1 MWKTAFCLGMLLSLE
16 ANATSCNVKNIDD
29 VAAMLK
35 NSPQEKQY
43 QEVNLRLIERAKL
56 KNALRSRPEL
66 SVSFDADKSEF
77 KNNELN
83 VELLFSIDEYRKYG
97 LQKGAADAEA
107 DLKIIE
113 NRNSSIERL
122 IDSSLS
128 YFKMAQNS
136 HFNKKIESLLS
147 TVKSSE
153 EAYNKRSIR
162 SRDDEIVLNSLRL
175 LKDNLTLKKAMLED
189 QISSDQAALARF
201 EVPDCELDYESI
213 SKTLSE
219 ISTENFSSI
228 NDSNSLKLQELR
240 LKEQF
245 VFKNADFESKNKLSN
260 VKIGPVFSREV
271 SQGETEHRFGVG
283 LSMDIPTFDNS
294 TNGQFTEAVKQ
305 AGAGESLRSK
315 TVVISQH
322 KYLVERLKKYSAI
335 LKQINSTQ
343 KVEGNIIKMK
353 KSFDMGVISPL
364 VYLDSY
370 RSYVDYLETSQEA
383 QLRVFETYLKLRG
396 AYVENTIF

>member
-1 MWKTAFCLGMLLSLE
+1 MWKSAFCLGMLLSLE
-16 ANATSCNVKNIDD
+16 ARATSCNVKSIDE
-29 VAAMLK
+29 VTAMFK

-43 QEVNLRLIERAKL
+43 QEVNLKLIERAKL
-56 KNALRSRPEL
+56 KNALRARPEFAA
-66 SVSFDADKSEF
+66 SFDADKSEF

-83 VELLFSIDEYRKYG
+83 VELLFNIDEYRKYG
-97 LQKGAADAEA
+97 LQKDAAEA
-107 DLKIIE
+107 EAELKIIE
-113 NRNSSIERL
+113 NKNSSIERL
-122 IDSSLS
+122 IDSSIS
-128 YFKMAQNS
+128 YFKVAQNS
-136 HFNKKIESLLS
+136 HFNKKIDTLLS
-147 TVKSSE
+147 TVRSSE
-153 EAYNKRSIR
+153 EAYNRRSIR

-189 QISSDQAALARF
+189 QIASDQAVLANF
-201 EVPDCELDYESI
+201 EVPACDVDYE
-213 SKTLSE
+213 KLSLALSD
-219 ISTENFSSI
+219 ISTESFTSI
-228 NDSNSLKLQELR
+228 NDSNSLKLQELK

-245 VFKNADFESKNKLSN
+245 VFKSADFESKNKISN
-260 VKIGPVFSREV
+260 FKIGPVFSREV

-283 LSMDIPTFDNS
+283 LSMDLPTFDNS
-294 TNGQFTEAVKQ
+294 PNGQFTETVKQ
-305 AGAGESLRSK
+305 ASVGESVRSK
-315 TVVISQH
+315 TIVFNQH
-322 KYLVERLKKYSAI
+322 KYLVERLKKYSGI

-343 KVEGNIIKMK
+343 KVEGNIMKMK

>member
-1 MWKTAFCLGMLLSLE
+1 MRKTAFCLGMLLSLE
-16 ANATSCNVKNIDD
+16 AHATACNVKNIDD
-29 VAAMLK
+29 VTAMFK

-43 QEVNLRLIERAKL
+43 QEVNLLLIERAKL
-56 KNALRSRPEL
+56 KNVLRARPEL
-66 SVSFDADKSEF
+66 LASFDADKSKL

-83 VELLFSIDEYRKYG
+83 VELLFNIDEYRKYG
-97 LQKGAADAEA
+97 LQKDAASTEAE
-107 DLKIIE
+107 LKIIE

-122 IDSSLS
+122 INSSLS
-128 YFKMAQNS
+128 YFKVAQNS
-136 HFNKKIESLLS
+136 HFNKKIETLLS
-147 TVKSSE
+147 TVRSSE

-189 QISSDQAALARF
+189 QIASDHAVLANF
-201 EVPDCELDYESI
+201 ELPACDVDYENL
-213 SKTLSE
+213 SKALNE
-219 ISTENFSSI
+219 ISPEGFTSI
-228 NDSNSLKLQELR
+228 NDSNSLKLQELK

-245 VFKNADFESKNKLSN
+245 VFKSADFEAKNKLSN
-260 VKIGPVFSREV
+260 FKIGPVFSREV

-283 LSMDIPTFDNS
+283 LSMDLPSFDNS
-294 TNGQFTEAVKQ
+294 TNGQFTEAVKL
-305 AGAGESLRSK
+305 AGIGESARSK
-315 TVVISQH
+315 TVAVNQH
-322 KYLVERLKKYSAI
+322 KYLVERLKKYSGI

-343 KVEGNIIKMK
+343 KVEGNIMKMK

-396 AYVENTIF
+396 VYVENTIF